1 MNEWNSLATVPHQET
16 GLIRYVLL
24 FRVVMFFFHSP
35 MSEEE
40 KEASGIIIVKCVKIK
55 GLRQRRDA
63 TLPTRSLWY
72 VDETFTVKSSSLKTW
87 PVGYGRLRDASP
99 TTWTRRP
106 IFFSFSFFRC
116 WMEKSHLQFLFL
128 EWWQF
133 GSKPYHRHVFVRDS
147 GVCRADK
154 GTNTYYGRL
163 IGSLESQYHGIRG
176 DVYAVDARTLFIKGF
191 SYDGKGQGKKNG
203 KWRHFVVKYRF
214 NGNVMTRSRQ
224 SERLLVFS

>member
-1 MNEWNSLATVPHQET
+1 MMNEWNSLATVPHQET

-40 KEASGIIIVKCVKIK
+40 KKASGIIIVKCVKIK

-99 TTWTRRP
+99 TT
-106 IFFSFSFFRC
+106 
-116 WMEKSHLQFLFL
+116 
-128 EWWQF
+128 
-133 GSKPYHRHVFVRDS
+133 
-147 GVCRADK
+147 
-154 GTNTYYGRL
+154 
-163 IGSLESQYHGIRG
+163 
-176 DVYAVDARTLFIKGF
+176 
-191 SYDGKGQGKKNG
+191 
-203 KWRHFVVKYRF
+203 
-214 NGNVMTRSRQ
+214 
-224 SERLLVFS
+224 

>member
-16 GLIRYVLL
+16 GLIRCVLL

-40 KEASGIIIVKCVKIK
+40 KKASGIIIVKCVKIK

-87 PVGYGRLRDASP
+87 PVGYGRLRDALP

-106 IFFSFSFFRC
+106 IFFFFAVEWRNLIC
-116 WMEKSHLQFLFL
+116 SSYSLNDDNSGRNLIIVMFLFVIQVSAGPTRVPTL
-128 EWWQF
+128 ITAVW
-133 GSKPYHRHVFVRDS
+133 SVRWNRS
-147 GVCRADK
+147 ITEFEATSTPWTPGRSSSRASPTTARDK
-154 GTNTYYGRL
+154 VKKMGN
-163 IGSLESQYHGIRG
+163 
-176 DVYAVDARTLFIKGF
+176 DVI
-191 SYDGKGQGKKNG
+191 S
-203 KWRHFVVKYRF
+203 
-214 NGNVMTRSRQ
+214 
-224 SERLLVFS
+224 